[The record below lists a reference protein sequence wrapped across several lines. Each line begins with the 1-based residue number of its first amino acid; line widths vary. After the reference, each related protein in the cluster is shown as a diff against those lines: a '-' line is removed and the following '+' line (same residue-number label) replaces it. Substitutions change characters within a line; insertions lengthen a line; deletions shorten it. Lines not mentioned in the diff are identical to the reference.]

1 VFLTSVKQTDDQSV
15 NFLDIGIAQL
25 HACVPTDLITRIAL
39 RWSVAHHGR
48 ELLGSASPDDVSLY
62 RREFGSNLRKGL
74 SLADRYHIMKEKF
87 RMDPEHNKL
96 SCRSLNW
103 SSCDEL
109 RPAALKLALRLL
121 PSRGAPR
128 SCPTCTWMQL
138 NSTQQI
144 SIEAFAAL
152 HRDHG
157 YIQGD

>member
-1 VFLTSVKQTDDQSV
+1 VFLTSVKHTDDQSV

-87 RMDPEHNKL
+87 RMDLTKRPNVAFLRMVEVK
-96 SCRSLNW
+96 SPSLRASGVWKQVGIN
-103 SSCDEL
+103 S
-109 RPAALKLALRLL
+109 RP
-121 PSRGAPR
+121 PHTVG
-128 SCPTCTWMQL
+128 
-138 NSTQQI
+138 
-144 SIEAFAAL
+144 
-152 HRDHG
+152 G
-157 YIQGD
+157 